1 MHDGYAFSLET
12 EKLNLFPIGKEEIKE
27 INLHLTSQFWV
38 FIIWKL
44 LTKWY
49 GVISDICKK
58 WPRAEINIHFPAE
71 LDNTAI

>member
-44 LTKWY
+44 LTK
-49 GVISDICKK
+49 
-58 WPRAEINIHFPAE
+58 
-71 LDNTAI
+71 